1 MYQFVIKI
9 ELISHVAE
17 TKNNLDLFKFKP
29 TKYVPIMEIK
39 KRSNNIKL

>member
-1 MYQFVIKI
+1 MYQLVMKI

-17 TKNNLDLFKFKP
+17 TKKNLGLFKFKA
-29 TKYVPIMEIK
+29 TKYVAIMAIK